1 MASYLEMKVLF
12 NDSDLKN
19 RCEAAVIKAANTML
33 IKDQTEEGKLL
44 VKKVFN
50 MKEHYAELA
59 LYALVIANEP
69 KSIEDIK
76 LLSDIEIQAVVDSSA
91 PLLKGM

>member
-1 MASYLEMKVLF
+1 MATYIEMKILF

-19 RCEAAVIKAANTML
+19 RCEAAVVKAAYAML
-33 IKDQTEEGKLL
+33 TVAATADEKTL

-50 MKEHYAELA
+50 TKEHYAKLA
-59 LYALVIANEP
+59 LYALVIANET
-69 KSIEDIK
+69 KTVEDIQA
-76 LLSDIEIQAVVDSSA
+76 LSDATIQAVVDASA